1 MIESTVQMNTL
12 LTNTISKLY
21 DAVSASIVVTRDAL
35 AERLTSVR
43 ETSSLLYNKMM
54 GNIEYGREI
63 LKDII
68 EKEPREEEETA
79 EQQPEDNIDLG
90 AT

>member
-1 MIESTVQMNTL
+1 MIESTVKMNTL
-12 LTNTISKLY
+12 LTNCIVTNTISKLC

-68 EKEPREEEETA
+68 EKEPRE
-79 EQQPEDNIDLG
+79 
-90 AT
+90 

>member
-1 MIESTVQMNTL
+1 MSNDRIYRTDEYTL
-12 LTNTISKLY
+12 ISRLY

>member
-1 MIESTVQMNTL
+1 MTNCIV
-12 LTNTISKLY
+12 TNTISKLY

-63 LKDII
+63 LKDIKAI
-68 EKEPREEEETA
+68 VEQILASEEKNESKKA
-79 EQQPEDNIDLG
+79 GL
-90 AT
+90 

>member
-1 MIESTVQMNTL
+1 MSNDRIYSTDEYTL
-12 LTNTISKLY
+12 ISKLY

-68 EKEPREEEETA
+68 EKEPRE
-79 EQQPEDNIDLG
+79 
-90 AT
+90 